1 MNCQRCDNPVSI
13 LAPLCPVC
21 GADPVIGCDW
31 IATSALRVD
40 AQGQAVLSHGVDLG
54 AASMFDLANALQ
66 YHATGIVTA
75 EAEAVAVHDRWQQGW
90 EALRAGEWGEGEEA
104 LEDAEQRQSDAMA
117 AGYEEAYN
125 LLLDCL
131 PRFLEVAGAIRAAL
145 ESGQTSVEEFESDHS
160 PAVWTLREYGAYL
173 RLAYEA
179 QVEEVFKARIR
190 ILRSR
195 RGDAEQELFE
205 AIDGSFTLSYDW
217 MALSPV
223 SVEES
228 GILGLLTDV
237 YGGHEGSFGEL
248 ALALLPAAWRGWLDE
263 ALAPRAY
270 LLVFVRPD
278 PLEGI
283 ACDDADWEGERAGAC
298 AHYGEWLGGPEH
310 SGGDVR
316 PATICGL
323 PAVRHQSFAPY
334 GDGTQILDDFAWV
347 KGPRHLY
354 SIFASVPEQR
364 HELVRAV
371 HGAFAGFAPAGAAAA
386 REAGPAS
393 AGPADEP
400 GPAPDDGSRNET
412 GEEER

>member
-31 IATSALRVD
+31 LATSALRVD
-40 AQGQAVLSHGVDLG
+40 AQGAAVLPHGDDLG

-66 YHATGIVTA
+66 YHATGIVEA
-75 EAEAVAVHDRWQQGW
+75 EALAVAVHDRWQQGG
-90 EALRAGEWGEGEEA
+90 EDLKAGVWREGEDA
-104 LEDAEQRQSDAMA
+104 LEDAEQRQSEAVH
-117 AGYEEAYN
+117 AGYEEACN

-131 PRFLEVAGAIRAAL
+131 PGFLAVAGAIHAAL
-145 ESGQTSVEEFESDHS
+145 ESGQTSVEEFESDYS
-160 PAVWTLREYGAYL
+160 PAVWTLREYHAYL
-173 RLAYEA
+173 GLAYEA
-179 QVEEVFKARIR
+179 QVDQVFQARLR
-190 ILRSR
+190 TLRSR
-195 RGDAEQELFE
+195 RGDAEQDLFE
-205 AIDGSFTLSYDW
+205 AADGSFTLSYDW
-217 MALSPV
+217 VALSPI
-223 SVEES
+223 SAEET
-228 GILGLLTDV
+228 GILGALTEV

-248 ALALLPAAWRGWLDE
+248 ALALLPAVWRGWLDE

-283 ACDDADWEGERAGAC
+283 ACDDSDWEGERAGAC

-310 SGGDVR
+310 ALGHVW

-323 PAVRHQSFAPY
+323 SAVRHQSFGAHD
-334 GDGTQILDDFAWV
+334 DGTPVLIDYAWV

-371 HGAFAGFAPAGAAAA
+371 HGAFAGFAAAGGAAA
-386 REAGPAS
+386 RGAGPAA
-393 AGPADEP
+393 AGPAEER
-400 GPAPDDGSRNET
+400 GVAPAVGSSNQT